1 MEDASECATK
11 WFSNNC
17 MIVNPGKFQ
26 SVIIENSKGK
36 INMQSLK
43 INGNSIETS
52 ESAKLLGIEIANH
65 LEF

>member
-1 MEDASECATK
+1 
-11 WFSNNC
+11 

-52 ESAKLLGIEIANH
+52 ESAKFLGIEIDNH